1 MNKENYL
8 DPKLFGQDKYSN
20 SFSKPVA
27 QLHEFYLSGPVLD
40 AEEYID
46 WFDTIRNASA
56 VDTIRIYINSPGGDL
71 YTTLQFL
78 RVMSDTEA
86 TVVTSV
92 EGACM
97 SAATMIF
104 LHGHMQEVTPH
115 SLFMF
120 HNYSAGTFGKG
131 GEMYDQLQFE
141 RKWSEN
147 FMREVYADFLTE
159 DEIQSMLHNK
169 DIWMDSEEVVKRLT
183 ALQKQR
189 DKDARAESKAKAAQR
204 LKQKNKQWVVMQRG
218 WSCDWP

>member
-1 MNKENYL
+1 MKKSNIL
-8 DPKLFGQDKYSN
+8 DPKLFNQEKYSN
-20 SFSKPVA
+20 SFSKPIA

-40 AEEYID
+40 AEEYIE
-46 WFDTIRNASA
+46 WFDTIRNASEI
-56 VDTIRIYINSPGGDL
+56 DTIRIYINSPGGDL

-86 TVVTSV
+86 TIVTSV

-104 LHGHMQEVTPH
+104 LHGHTHEITPH

-147 FMREVYADFLTE
+147 FMRAVYRDFLAE
-159 DEIQSMLHNK
+159 DEIQSMLNNR
-169 DIWMDSEEVVKRLT
+169 DIWMTSDEV
-183 ALQKQR
+183 
-189 DKDARAESKAKAAQR
+189 AQR
-204 LKQKNKQWVVMQRG
+204 LEKLQEARAKQAKESKE
-218 WSCDWP
+218 

>member
-1 MNKENYL
+1 MKKTNIF
-8 DPKLFGQDKYSN
+8 DPKLFQADKPANSYS
-20 SFSKPVA
+20 KQVA

-46 WFDTIRNASA
+46 WFDTIRNANS
-56 VDTIRIYINSPGGDL
+56 VDTVRIYINSPGGDL

-86 TVVTSV
+86 NIITSV

-104 LHGHMQEVTPH
+104 LHGHSHEVTPH

-141 RKWSEN
+141 RQWSEH
-147 FMREVYADFLTE
+147 FMREVYRDFLTE
-159 DEIQSMLHNK
+159 AEIQSMLHNK
-169 DIWMDSEEVVKRLT
+169 DIWMTSEQVVERLK
-183 ALQKQR
+183 ALQT
-189 DKDARAESKAKAAQR
+189 ARAAEPESEAE
-204 LKQKNKQWVVMQRG
+204 
-218 WSCDWP
+218 

>member
-1 MNKENYL
+1 MKKTNLL
-8 DPKLFGQDKYSN
+8 DPKLWQQDKFSN
-20 SFSKPVA
+20 NFSKPVA

-40 AEEYID
+40 PEEYID
-46 WFDTIRNASA
+46 WFDTIRNASS
-56 VDTIRIYINSPGGDL
+56 VDTIRLYINSPGGDL

-147 FMREVYADFLTE
+147 FMREVYRDFLTE

-183 ALQKQR
+183 SLQKKR
-189 DKDARAESKAKAAQR
+189 EAEHQAEQE
-204 LKQKNKQWVVMQRG
+204 
-218 WSCDWP
+218 

>member
-1 MNKENYL
+1 MKKNNIL
-8 DPKLFGQDKYSN
+8 DPKLFQQDKYSN

-46 WFDTIRNASA
+46 WFDCIRNASS

-141 RKWSEN
+141 RRWSEN
-147 FMREVYADFLTE
+147 FMTEVYADFLTPE
-159 DEIQSMLHNK
+159 EIQSMLNNK

-183 ALQKQR
+183 ELQKKR
-189 DKDARAESKAKAAQR
+189 EAEAEAKQA
-204 LKQKNKQWVVMQRG
+204 
-218 WSCDWP
+218 

>member
-1 MNKENYL
+1 MRKNNNL
-8 DPKLFGQDKYSN
+8 DPKLLDFGRFGN

-27 QLHEFYLSGPVLD
+27 QLHEFYLSGSVLEP
-40 AEEYID
+40 EEYID
-46 WFDTIRNASA
+46 WFDCIRNASS
-56 VDTIRIYINSPGGDL
+56 VDTIKIYINSPGGDL

-78 RVMSDTEA
+78 RVMGETEA
-86 TVVTSV
+86 TIVTSV

-104 LHGHMQEVTPH
+104 LHGHQQEVTPH

-120 HNYSAGTFGKG
+120 HNYSAGVFGKG

-159 DEIQSMLHNK
+159 PEIQSMLNNK
-169 DIWMDSEEVVKRLT
+169 DIWMSSEEVVTRLQ

-189 DKDARAESKAKAAQR
+189 EAEQAEADAAE
-204 LKQKNKQWVVMQRG
+204 
-218 WSCDWP
+218 

>member
-1 MNKENYL
+1 MNKDNYL

-46 WFDTIRNASA
+46 WFDTIRNASEI
-56 VDTIRIYINSPGGDL
+56 DTIRIYINSPGGDL

-78 RVMSDTEA
+78 RVMSDTPA
-86 TVVTSV
+86 TIVTSV

-104 LHGHMQEVTPH
+104 LHGHTHEITPH

-141 RKWSEN
+141 RRWSEN
-147 FMREVYADFLTE
+147 FMRAVYRDFLAE
-159 DEIQSMLHNK
+159 DEIQSMLNNR
-169 DIWMDSEEVVKRLT
+169 DIWMTSDEV
-183 ALQKQR
+183 
-189 DKDARAESKAKAAQR
+189 AQR
-204 LKQKNKQWVVMQRG
+204 LEKLQTARANEAKESKE
-218 WSCDWP
+218 

>member
-1 MNKENYL
+1 MKKTNLL
-8 DPKLFGQDKYSN
+8 DPKLFQPEKFGN

-56 VDTIRIYINSPGGDL
+56 VDTVRIYINSPGGDL

-141 RKWSEN
+141 RAWSEN
-147 FMREVYADFLTE
+147 FMREVYADFLSE
-159 DEIQSMLHNK
+159 EEIQSMLHNK

-183 ALQKQR
+183 ALQKKR
-189 DKDARAESKAKAAQR
+189 EETAAKQE
-204 LKQKNKQWVVMQRG
+204 
-218 WSCDWP
+218 

>member
-1 MNKENYL
+1 MNKDNYL

-46 WFDTIRNASA
+46 WFDTIRNASEI
-56 VDTIRIYINSPGGDL
+56 DTIRIYINSPGGDL

-78 RVMSDTEA
+78 RVMSDTPA
-86 TVVTSV
+86 TIVTSV

-104 LHGHMQEVTPH
+104 LHGHTHEITPH

-147 FMREVYADFLTE
+147 FMRAVYRDFLAE
-159 DEIQSMLHNK
+159 DEIQSMLNNR
-169 DIWMDSEEVVKRLT
+169 DIWMTSDEV
-183 ALQKQR
+183 
-189 DKDARAESKAKAAQR
+189 AQR
-204 LKQKNKQWVVMQRG
+204 LEKLQEARAQQAKESKE
-218 WSCDWP
+218 

>member
-1 MNKENYL
+1 MNKDNYL
-8 DPKLFGQDKYSN
+8 DPKLFQPEKYSN

-40 AEEYID
+40 AEEYIE
-46 WFDTIRNASA
+46 WFDCIRNASE

-86 TVVTSV
+86 TIVTSV

-104 LHGHMQEVTPH
+104 LHGHAHEITPH

-141 RKWSEN
+141 RRWSEN
-147 FMREVYADFLTE
+147 FMSAVYKDFLTTE
-159 DEIQSMLHNK
+159 EISSMLHNK
-169 DIWMDSEEVVKRLT
+169 DIWMTSDEV
-183 ALQKQR
+183 
-189 DKDARAESKAKAAQR
+189 AQR
-204 LKQKNKQWVVMQRG
+204 LEKLQAARAQQAAETKE
-218 WSCDWP
+218 

>member
-1 MNKENYL
+1 MATDKL
-8 DPKLFGQDKYSN
+8 DLDLALSSSN
-20 SFSKPVA
+20 RFTKNIA
-27 QLHEFYLSGPVLD
+27 QQHEFYLSGPIGD
-40 AEEYID
+40 ASEYVD
-46 WFDTIRNASA
+46 WFDTIRNAQA
-56 VDTIRIYINSPGGDL
+56 NDTIKIYINSVGGDL

-78 RVMSDTEA
+78 RVIGDTQA

-120 HNYSAGTFGKG
+120 HNYSAGVFGKG

-141 RKWSEN
+141 RTWSEK

-159 DEIQSMLHNK
+159 QEIQSMMHNK
-169 DIWMDSEEVVKRLT
+169 DIWMDSEEVVKRLNI
-183 ALQKQR
+183 LVEKR
-189 DKDARAESKAKAAQR
+189 NLEAEEVD
-204 LKQKNKQWVVMQRG
+204 LETE
-218 WSCDWP
+218 

>member
-1 MNKENYL
+1 MNKDNYL
-8 DPKLFGQDKYSN
+8 DPKLFGQDKYTN

-46 WFDTIRNASA
+46 WFDCIRNASEI
-56 VDTIRIYINSPGGDL
+56 DTIRIYINSPGGDL

-86 TVVTSV
+86 TIVNSV

-104 LHGHMQEVTPH
+104 LHGHTHEITPH

-147 FMREVYADFLTE
+147 FMRAVYRDFLAE
-159 DEIQSMLHNK
+159 DEIQSMLNNR
-169 DIWMDSEEVVKRLT
+169 DIWMTSDEV
-183 ALQKQR
+183 
-189 DKDARAESKAKAAQR
+189 AQR
-204 LKQKNKQWVVMQRG
+204 LEKLQEARAKQAKESKE
-218 WSCDWP
+218 

>member
-1 MNKENYL
+1 MNKDNYL
-8 DPKLFGQDKYSN
+8 DPKLFGQDKYTN

-46 WFDTIRNASA
+46 WFDTIRNASEI
-56 VDTIRIYINSPGGDL
+56 DTIRIYINSPGGDL

-86 TVVTSV
+86 TIVTSV

-104 LHGHMQEVTPH
+104 LHGHTHEITPH

-147 FMREVYADFLTE
+147 FMRAVYRDFLAE
-159 DEIQSMLHNK
+159 DEIQSMLNNR
-169 DIWMDSEEVVKRLT
+169 DIWMTSDEV
-183 ALQKQR
+183 
-189 DKDARAESKAKAAQR
+189 AQR
-204 LKQKNKQWVVMQRG
+204 LEKLQEARAKQAKESKE
-218 WSCDWP
+218 

>member
-1 MNKENYL
+1 MRKNNIL
-8 DPKLFGQDKYSN
+8 DPKVLDFNKFGN

-40 AEEYID
+40 PEEYID
-46 WFDTIRNASA
+46 WFDCIRSA
-56 VDTIRIYINSPGGDL
+56 NSVDTVRIYINSPGGDL

-78 RVMSDTEA
+78 RVMGETEA
-86 TVVTSV
+86 NIVTSV

-104 LHGHMQEVTPH
+104 LHGHQQEVTPH

-120 HNYSAGTFGKG
+120 HNYSAGVFGKG

-147 FMREVYADFLTE
+147 FMREVYQDFLTE
-159 DEIQSMLHNK
+159 PEIQSMLNNK
-169 DIWMDSEEVVKRLT
+169 DIWMSSEEVVSRLQ
-183 ALQKQR
+183 ALQTKRETEQAEA
-189 DKDARAESKAKAAQR
+189 DAATE
-204 LKQKNKQWVVMQRG
+204 
-218 WSCDWP
+218 